1 VKRVKPTQWK
11 REELFIFVQLVKIG
25 IIHLVN
31 MNSEKFYDLVDEIQ
45 SRITNILINKG
56 KEYSTNDNKL
66 HNFDKAGKMSNQTR
80 EKALLGFLLKHQVS
94 VDDIVNKIET
104 ELPSVEMLEEK
115 ITDILNYYI
124 LLEACIKDR
133 INKK

>member
-1 VKRVKPTQWK
+1 
-11 REELFIFVQLVKIG
+11 
-25 IIHLVN
+25 